1 MTGTEPH
8 APRGTAGRGTNW
20 DRGAA
25 WAVRGPRRSCMALY
39 EAAPPAVGSTGTIG
53 RGRAAEASRRRMRIS
68 APPAARPLLGSRAV
82 RGPEELELLDPE
94 WTYTSTH
101 AHLGTAGRGT
111 RKGTV
116 GPAWDAGWPEELRDS
131 EWPRGCR
138 MARSKS
144 ARGRRRRDV
153 HASTRS
159 SRGPCTANGPG
170 RAHSRRCRL
179 IVQRRAAPAWSARG
193 PRSQLGP
200 RPAVPRG
207 ACGSVPV
214 TRSRRWRSES
224 GFRAVRH
231 GPW

>member
-1 MTGTEPH
+1 ML
-8 APRGTAGRGTNW
+8 RG
-20 DRGAA
+20 
-25 WAVRGPRRSCMALY
+25 
-39 EAAPPAVGSTGTIG
+39 
-53 RGRAAEASRRRMRIS
+53 
-68 APPAARPLLGSRAV
+68 APPAA
-82 RGPEELELLDPE
+82 GP
-94 WTYTSTH
+94 T
-101 AHLGTAGRGT
+101 
-111 RKGTV
+111 GTV
-116 GPAWDAGWPEELRDS
+116 GRRGPCAGHAGAAWRFTKRHRRLWALPGPSAVDGPRRLRVDACASRHRRPRDHSWDRGPYAGRRSLSCSTRSGPTRLRMPTLAQPAAGPARGPWVRRGMRAGRRSCVTRNGHVDV
-131 EWPRGCR
+131 EWP
-138 MARSKS
+138 ARSPRS
-144 ARGRRRRDV
+144 QDWSHGRRRRDV